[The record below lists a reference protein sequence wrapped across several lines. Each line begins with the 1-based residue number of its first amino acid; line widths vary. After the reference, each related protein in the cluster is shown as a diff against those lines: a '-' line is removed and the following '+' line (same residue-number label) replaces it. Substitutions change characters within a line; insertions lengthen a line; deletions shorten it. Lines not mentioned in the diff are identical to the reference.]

1 MKSQIGKSDL
11 EALSP
16 DLDPGEQIVLQKT
29 LAQKL
34 LNRSFSEGAQLQEP
48 GASQHSTALKRRQS
62 TTSKRRQS
70 RAKDKKSDTDSES
83 VAAERKDKIDELNM
97 NPVSSRAWIKLRGA
111 VTRQDEP
118 EAYNAANKNNRKEG
132 QGEGDAIEVS
142 EEEQKQVKKIL
153 KAFRRTRSADL
164 IEAERKMEAGED
176 LNTREKLA
184 VFMAEKKLKR
194 AFSRAQSIASEQS
207 DTLSRA
213 KSGALSRVSSAALAN
228 TAAQFASSAFSR
240 IGSFTR
246 TLSGGGD
253 PDDSIEAFQRASGD
267 AAGSR
272 RNARESAI
280 DQVISLSCAL
290 FSLYDTQN
298 KRW

>member
-1 MKSQIGKSDL
+1 MERFKMKSQIGKSDL

-142 EEEQKQVKKIL
+142 EEEQKQ
-153 KAFRRTRSADL
+153 A
-164 IEAERKMEAGED
+164 
-176 LNTREKLA
+176 REKLA

>member
-48 GASQHSTALKRRQS
+48 GASQHSTAL
-62 TTSKRRQS
+62 KRRQS

-153 KAFRRTRSADL
+153 KAFKRNRSADL
-164 IEAERKMEAGED
+164 IEAERKTEAGEE

-184 VFMAEKKLKR
+184 VFMAEKKLKK

-213 KSGALSRVSSAALAN
+213 QSGALSLVSSATLARVSSSTANAAAHL
-228 TAAQFASSAFSR
+228 ASSAFSR